1 MIKILRTLIKKT
13 KSVAT
18 NTSMEQL
25 SIGWY
30 EPLSAN
36 KLLSSPLR
44 QQYLKTIWQNVSME
58 PQMFN
63 VLYKT
68 PIEKYAE
75 IVQLL
80 PASESHHHSHIGG
93 MLDHGLEVISIATKL
108 RQSYILPQNS
118 APEEQAK
125 QRDVWTAVV
134 IYAALL
140 HDIGKIAV
148 DIEIILQNGA
158 RWFPWQGKPAQPYNF
173 RYIKNR
179 DYSLHSILGSF
190 FANNLIP
197 KEAFDW
203 VAPFPQAFSS
213 LMYFISGHPD
223 KSGVLSEI
231 IQRADQI
238 SVTMALGGDPS
249 KLSEKTKLSFAKQLH
264 IALRNVVEKFKLNSP
279 KGGCDGWLTEDG
291 LWLMSKS
298 TADNIRSYL
307 MLQGVSVPAQNGKIF
322 DELQTHRLIQ
332 KTDNATAIWNGRVIS
347 NAGWAPPKPFTL
359 LKVSPEIIWDN
370 LDDRPEVFDG
380 RIDIVNE
387 KGEVTTATALKFEP
401 TETLETETSELVV
414 QNEEQE
420 QFITT
425 TKTVSND
432 LVLSG
437 ENFHKSN
444 ESMEIDYVLDMFS
457 PVTERVLQDSNI
469 YEPAFNETV
478 NITQENS
485 TQITTSEQKYLGD
498 VAQLTQD
505 SPKIYNEYSIDAQK
519 FIQWVKA
526 GVLSGRLVINRP
538 NAKLHIVE
546 KHIFLVTPSI
556 FQLYLKEVA
565 NSTDKKSWELL
576 QKQFQNLG
584 VHKRQHTSDDSR
596 NIWTCSIVGPN
607 KQSFLNGYLIED
619 VKLFIG
625 DKILLNNQWLK
636 LQGDLQ

>member
-1 MIKILRTLIKKT
+1 MIKILRSLIKKT
-13 KSVAT
+13 NSVVT
-18 NTSMEQL
+18 ETSTEQL
-25 SIGWY
+25 SVGWH
-30 EPLSAN
+30 EPLSAD

-63 VLYKT
+63 VLYKA
-68 PIEKYAE
+68 PIEKFAE
-75 IVQLL
+75 IVQHL
-80 PASESHHHSHIGG
+80 PASESHHHSHVGG
-93 MLDHGLEVISIATKL
+93 MLDHGLEVISIAAKL
-108 RQSYILPQNS
+108 RQSYVLPQNS

-148 DIEIILQNGA
+148 DIEIVLQNGT
-158 RWFPWQGKPAQPYNF
+158 RWFPWQGKPEQPYNF

-179 DYSLHSILGSF
+179 DYSLHPVLGCF

-203 VAPFPQAFSS
+203 IAPFPQAFSS

-223 KSGVLSEI
+223 KSGILSEI

-249 KLSEKTKLSFAKQLH
+249 KLSEKPKLSFAKQLH
-264 IALRNVVEKFKLNSP
+264 IALRNVVEKFKLNAP
-279 KGGCDGWLTEDG
+279 KGGCDGWLTEDA

-307 MLQGVSVPAQNGKIF
+307 MLQGVPVPAQNGKIF
-322 DELQTHRLIQ
+322 DELQAHGLIQ
-332 KTDNATAIWNGRVIS
+332 KTSSDTAIWNGKVIS
-347 NAGWAPPKPFTL
+347 NVGWAPPKPFTL
-359 LKVSPEIIWDN
+359 LKISPEIIWEN
-370 LDDRPEVFDG
+370 LDDRPEIFDG
-380 RIDIVNE
+380 RIDIVNDN
-387 KGEVTTATALKFEP
+387 GGITTTTYLPPKPA
-401 TETLETETSELVV
+401 ETLETETLKRFAEKS
-414 QNEEQE
+414 EQE
-420 QFITT
+420 QLTT
-425 TKTVSND
+425 EKNTIQSERMLKD
-432 LVLSG
+432 EG
-437 ENFHKSN
+437 PQKSN
-444 ESMEIDYVLDMFS
+444 ESMEIDYVLNMFS
-457 PVTERVLQDSNI
+457 PMTETVSQDSGIEEINLNDPVKTSLGNVLQPT
-469 YEPAFNETV
+469 E
-478 NITQENS
+478 
-485 TQITTSEQKYLGD
+485 SEQKHLGNISQQAKD
-498 VAQLTQD
+498 NLAVDNSSL
-505 SPKIYNEYSIDAQK
+505 IDARK
-519 FIQWVKA
+519 FISWVKA
-526 GVLSGRLVINRP
+526 GVISGKLVINRP

-546 KHIFLVTPSI
+546 KHLFLVTPSI

-565 NSTDKKSWELL
+565 NSTDKESWELL

-584 VHKRQHTSDDSR
+584 IHKRQHTDDDSR

-607 KQSFLNGYLIED
+607 KQSLLNGYLIED
-619 VKLFIG
+619 MKLFIG

>member
-1 MIKILRTLIKKT
+1 MIKILRSLIRKP
-13 KSVAT
+13 KSVVT
-18 NTSMEQL
+18 KNSIEQL
-25 SIGWY
+25 PIGWY
-30 EPLSAN
+30 EPLSAD

-44 QQYLKTIWQNVSME
+44 QQYIKTIWQNVSME

-63 VLYKT
+63 ILYKA

-93 MLDHGLEVISIATKL
+93 MLDHGLEVMSIATKL

-148 DIEIILQNGA
+148 DIEVVLQNGT

-179 DYSLHSILGSF
+179 DYSLHPVLGCF

-203 VAPFPQAFSS
+203 VASFPQAFSS

-223 KSGVLSEI
+223 KSGVLSKI

-249 KLSEKTKLSFAKQLH
+249 KLSEQPKLSFAKQLH
-264 IALRNVVEKFKLNSP
+264 IALRNVVEKFKLNAP

-387 KGEVTTATALKFEP
+387 KCEVTTTKALKFEP
-401 TETLETETSELVV
+401 IEVETGTLSEILT
-414 QNEEQE
+414 QNDEYEH
-420 QFITT
+420 ITIT
-425 TKTVSND
+425 TKTTNGV
-432 LVLSG
+432 VLSS
-437 ENFHKSN
+437 ENSHKSD

-457 PVTERVLQDSNI
+457 PVTETILQDSSS
-469 YEPAFNETV
+469 YGTAFNEAV
-478 NITQENS
+478 NINQENS
-485 TQITTSEQKYLGD
+485 VQTTDSEQKHLGD
-498 VAQLTQD
+498 TDQLTQD
-505 SPKIYNEYSIDAQK
+505 SPTIDTGNSIDAQK

-584 VHKRQHTSDDSR
+584 IHKRQHTRDDSR

-607 KQSFLNGYLIED
+607 KQSLLNGYLIED

>member
-1 MIKILRTLIKKT
+1 MLKTFLRFFRATPKPVEQANT
-13 KSVAT
+13 KSVPA
-18 NTSMEQL
+18 E
-25 SIGWY
+25 IGWY
-30 EPLSAN
+30 QPLSASN
-36 KLLSSPLR
+36 LLNTPLR
-44 QQYLKTIWQNVSME
+44 QQYLSTIWQNVSME

-80 PASESHHHSHIGG
+80 PASESHHHSHMGG
-93 MLDHGLEVISIATKL
+93 MLDHGLEVISIAAKL
-108 RQSYILPQNS
+108 RQSYVLPQNS

-148 DIEIILQNGA
+148 DIEIVLQNGA
-158 RWFPWQGKPAQPYNF
+158 RWFPWQGKPEQPYNF

-179 DYSLHSILGSF
+179 DYSLHPVLGCF

-203 VAPFPQAFSS
+203 IAPFPQAFSS

-223 KSGVLSEI
+223 KSGILSEI

-249 KLSEKTKLSFAKQLH
+249 KLSEKPKLSFAKQLH
-264 IALRNVVEKFKLNSP
+264 IALRNVVEKFKLNAP
-279 KGGCDGWLTEDG
+279 KGGCDGWLTDDS

-322 DELQTHRLIQ
+322 DELQAHGLIQ
-332 KTDNATAIWNGRVIS
+332 KTDNDTAIWSGRVIS

-387 KGEVTTATALKFEP
+387 KGEVTTTVLKSEP
-401 TETLETETSELVV
+401 TETIETGTLEIFTQSV
-414 QNEEQE
+414 EQE
-420 QFITT
+420 QLSSA
-425 TKTVSND
+425 TKTVSSNI
-432 LVLSG
+432 V
-437 ENFHKSN
+437 N
-444 ESMEIDYVLDMFS
+444 ESPHKPDESIEIDYVLNMFS
-457 PVTERVLQDSNI
+457 PVAEPVLQDSNI
-469 YEPAFNETV
+469 NETDFNETV
-478 NITQENS
+478 NIAKENAV
-485 TQITTSEQKYLGD
+485 QITDSEQKHRTD
-498 VAQLTQD
+498 QFAQERL
-505 SPKIYNEYSIDAQK
+505 KIGNSNLIDAQR
-519 FIQWVKA
+519 FIHWVKA
-526 GVLSGRLVINRP
+526 GVVSGKLVINRP

-546 KHIFLVTPSI
+546 KHLFLVTPSI
-556 FQLYLKEVA
+556 FQLYLKDVA
-565 NSTDKKSWELL
+565 NSTDKESWELL

-584 VHKRQHTSDDSR
+584 IHKRQHTGDDSR

-607 KQSFLNGYLIED
+607 KQSLLNGYLIED